1 MKKDARK
8 GFILSGA
15 FTIASILFLI
25 LITTVDVQPI
35 GPEGTSVGLATINGA
50 LFNMIGEHKFW
61 YYITEVCGVIAILFA
76 VLFAVIGLLQW
87 IKRKSLWKV
96 DKNILA
102 LGEMFLLVIALYVL
116 FDKIPVNYR
125 PVLLDEGPEPSFPS
139 SHTMIACCIIGCSMI
154 EMSQII
160 TNKKTLGIIQKVCI
174 GIIAVTVIGRFIS
187 GVHWFTDIIGG
198 LLISGAIISL
208 YYGIVMQIKPER
220 RKKTKSAN
228 QAY

>member
-1 MKKDARK
+1 MKKKARN
-8 GFILSGA
+8 GFILSGV
-15 FTIASILFLI
+15 FTIVSILFLI
-25 LITTVDVQPI
+25 LIKTVDVQPI
-35 GPEGTSVGLATINGA
+35 GPEGTSVGFATINGA
-50 LFNMIGEHKFW
+50 LFKLIGTHKLW

-102 LGEMFLLVIALYVL
+102 LGEMFLLVIALYVI

-125 PVLLDEGPEPSFPS
+125 PVVLDEGIEPSFPS
-139 SHTMIACCIIGCSMI
+139 THTMLSCCIIGCSLI
-154 EMSQII
+154 ELSQII

-198 LLISGAIISL
+198 VLISGAIVSL

-220 RKKTKSAN
+220 KRRKAS
-228 QAY
+228 